1 MVSTSRFILIIFT
14 KNGKAM
20 LLIAVLVPWLS
31 FFLRGKILS
40 GILCLL
46 LQITIIGWLPAALWA
61 VASRLDGKNQTRV
74 RRMERRMARW
84 FELRLIRLFIY
95 DYFFWGSIHKII
107 NSWHGTD
114 VKEHRFFVKLRTL
127 VVMNNFY
134 FTPFSGFQLPCS
146 LRAKI
151 IWPVW

>member
-31 FFLRGKILS
+31 FLLRGKILS

-74 RRMERRMARW
+74 RRMERRMAR
-84 FELRLIRLFIY
+84 
-95 DYFFWGSIHKII
+95 
-107 NSWHGTD
+107 
-114 VKEHRFFVKLRTL
+114 
-127 VVMNNFY
+127 
-134 FTPFSGFQLPCS
+134 
-146 LRAKI
+146 
-151 IWPVW
+151 